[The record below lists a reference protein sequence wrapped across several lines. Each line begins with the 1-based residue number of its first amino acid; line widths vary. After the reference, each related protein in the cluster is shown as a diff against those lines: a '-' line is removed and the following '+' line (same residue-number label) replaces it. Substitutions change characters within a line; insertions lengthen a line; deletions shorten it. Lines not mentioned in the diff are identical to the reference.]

1 LRSLEEFRKNPHVK
15 IPPKSPCANFQSHDI
30 FNNSIF
36 IQKGIFLKFRPIR
49 PSPARVSPLCPA
61 GHRIPTRPTRP
72 KPHCHICQKAY
83 SLRLCALRQRC
94 LLSLTSLPSGAHLS
108 APSPSP
114 HWPTVAASPRRPRP
128 PHAARPPTSRCQAR
142 SSLPALIPPLN
153 PPPLTPHQAAPPSM
167 ALRPLPPAVS
177 PSLAPVCPSLTT
189 IKGRGAPPGHHH
201 THLAII
207 CSLLSRQRPPHRA
220 PPPSV
225 VPHRRLVVFIPPS
238 PPLAAG
244 EAHRRPL
251 LLFPQP
257 WRGSTH
263 GGAVPAILPRAASE
277 AVSAVH
283 CGPAPPVVH
292 RTVD

>member
-1 LRSLEEFRKNPHVK
+1 VARFIFLKYLRSIEEFRKNPHVK

-36 IQKGIFLKFRPIR
+36 IRKGIFLKFRPIR

-83 SLRLCALRQRC
+83 SLRLCALRLRC

-114 HWPTVAASPRRPRP
+114 HWPTVAASPRRLRP

-153 PPPLTPHQAAPPSM
+153 PPPPKSSSSRPAINGVKAITVGRFPLRSPGVPLPDHYKRARSTPRPSPHSPRHHLLTPEPATSTPPS
-167 ALRPLPPAVS
+167 ASSA
-177 PSLAPVCPSLTT
+177 
-189 IKGRGAPPGHHH
+189 G
-201 THLAII
+201 
-207 CSLLSRQRPPHRA
+207 CS
-220 PPPSV
+220 PPSHGRV
-225 VPHRRLVVFIPPS
+225 HPS
-238 PPLAAG
+238 
-244 EAHRRPL
+244 
-251 LLFPQP
+251 
-257 WRGSTH
+257 
-263 GGAVPAILPRAASE
+263 V
-277 AVSAVH
+277 
-283 CGPAPPVVH
+283 APSCS
-292 RTVD
+292 R